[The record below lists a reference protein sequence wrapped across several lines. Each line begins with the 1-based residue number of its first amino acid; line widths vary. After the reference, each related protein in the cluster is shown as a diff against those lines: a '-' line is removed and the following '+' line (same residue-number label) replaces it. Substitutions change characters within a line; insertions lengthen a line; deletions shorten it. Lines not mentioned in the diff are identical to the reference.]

1 MAFAC
6 MTSDQVSWTY
16 ALAPDVEVEPGL
28 GGASLRTAVDQI
40 WIEGDGELKALERL
54 KGAGGSEAEI
64 SELLALDASDSVAGT
79 RGAALLFR
87 LDRLGLLARSL
98 NSRGRRLAS
107 CVPARPPPEAP
118 PERPPAGPL
127 RLSPAA
133 LARIDGDAV
142 SLEQPGAWAKL
153 TIHDRAL
160 LSLIHDLATK
170 RTAHEL
176 AAAGG
181 HSQGEILELL
191 ALMDWCRLLD
201 RADREDWSSHDLFF
215 HARTRD
221 GYARVPLGK
230 TGPAK
235 NPVPPPAPSATAEGR
250 RLVLPRPDLER
261 LLAEDPPHALVSER
275 RKSVRRHGSV
285 PLSANQVS
293 EFLFRTLHERE
304 GRRPYPSGGACY
316 PLTAYLAVHRC
327 LGIPPGLYAYDPAL
341 HELVRLGEPRPGL
354 DRLLL
359 DAARAADVEEAPQV
373 LLVLAARYA
382 RTRRAYRD
390 LSYSLIM
397 KEVGAVFQA
406 AMMSAAAMGLAAC
419 PLGCGNSL
427 LFSSLTGFDPLTE
440 TSVGEL
446 MLGSF
451 EEAAGNEPGVGASR
465 GLMF

>member
-1 MAFAC
+1 

-16 ALAPDVEVEPGL
+16 ALAPDVEVEPGR
-28 GGASLRTAVDQI
+28 GGASLRTAVHQI

-64 SELLALDASDSVAGT
+64 SDLLELGASDGVAGT
-79 RGAALLFR
+79 LGAALLFR
-87 LDRLGLLARSL
+87 LDRVGLLTRGL

-127 RLSPAA
+127 RFSPAA

-153 TIHDRAL
+153 TIHDRTL
-160 LSLIHDLATK
+160 LSVVHDLATK

-176 AAAGG
+176 AAAAAG
-181 HSQGEILELL
+181 HSHEEILGLL

-201 RADREDWSSHDLFF
+201 RAGREDWSSHDLFF

-221 GYARVPLGK
+221 GYARLLLGK

-235 NPVPPPAPSATAEGR
+235 GPAYRPAPSATADGR
-250 RLVLPRPDLER
+250 RLVLPRPNLKR
-261 LLAEDPPHALVSER
+261 LLAEDLPHALVSER
-275 RKSVRRHGSV
+275 RKSVRKHGSV
-285 PLSANQVS
+285 PLSANQLS

-341 HELVRLGEPRPGL
+341 HELAGLGEPGPGL

-382 RTRRAYRD
+382 RTRQAYRD

-427 LFSSLTGFDPLTE
+427 LFSSLTGLDPLTE

-451 EEAAGNEPGVGASR
+451 EEAADNEPVVGASR